1 MDENDKNIKEL
12 FAGLSDESVP
22 FNFEEKI
29 QRKIKN
35 KLARRKD
42 IKELWFQVSIAT
54 FTALALSAVFYYL
67 NIKYFNIDFSNIKYL
82 IAGGISLSGKVKS
95 MFSGNESLLWII
107 IGLNV
112 VLLIFAERIISE
124 KLSQKEKGKG
134 E

>member
-12 FAGLSDESVP
+12 FAGFSDESVP

-35 KLARRKD
+35 KLAKRKEVREFWSQ
-42 IKELWFQVSIAT
+42 ISIAAVS
-54 FTALALSAVFYYL
+54 ALALFVVFYYL
-67 NIKYFNIDFSNIKYL
+67 NIKYFKIDIDSIKYL
-82 IAGGISLSGKVKS
+82 TAGGVSLSGKVKS
-95 MFSGNESLLWII
+95 LFSGNESLLWII

>member
-12 FAGLSDESVP
+12 FVRLSDESVP

-29 QRKIKN
+29 QRKIEN
-35 KLARRKD
+35 KLARRKE
-42 IKELWFQVSIAT
+42 IRELGFQISIAAL
-54 FTALALSAVFYYL
+54 TALVISAVFYYL
-67 NIKYFNIDFSNIKYL
+67 NIKYFNIDLSNIKYL
-82 IAGGISLSGKVKS
+82 TAGGVSLSGKVKS
-95 MFSGNESLLWII
+95 MFSGNDSLLWII

>member
-22 FNFEEKI
+22 FNFEDKI
-29 QRKIKN
+29 QRKIEN
-35 KLARRKD
+35 KLAKRKE
-42 IKELWFQVSIAT
+42 IRELGFQISIAAVA
-54 FTALALSAVFYYL
+54 ALVISAVFYYL
-67 NIKYFNIDFSNIKYL
+67 NIKYFNIDLSNIKYL
-82 IAGGISLSGKVKS
+82 TASGVSLSGKVKS
-95 MFSGNESLLWII
+95 MFTGNDSLLWII

-124 KLSQKEKGKG
+124 KLSQKEKEKG

>member
-22 FNFEEKI
+22 FNFEDKI
-29 QRKIKN
+29 QRKIEN
-35 KLARRKD
+35 KLAKRKEVR
-42 IKELWFQVSIAT
+42 ELWFQVSFAAV
-54 FTALALSAVFYYL
+54 TALVISAVFYYL
-67 NIKYFNIDFSNIKYL
+67 NVKYFKIDLDSIKYL
-82 IAGGISLSGKVKS
+82 TAGGISLSGKVKS

-124 KLSQKEKGKG
+124 KLSQKENGKG

>member
-1 MDENDKNIKEL
+1 MDENDKNIRDF

-35 KLARRKD
+35 KLARRNELR
-42 IKELWFQVSIAT
+42 ELWFQISIAAVA
-54 FTALALSAVFYYL
+54 ALVISAVFYYL
-67 NIKYFNIDFSNIKYL
+67 NIKYFKIDIESIKYL
-82 IAGGISLSGKVKS
+82 TAGSVSLSGKVKS

-124 KLSQKEKGKG
+124 KLSKKEKGKG

>member
-1 MDENDKNIKEL
+1 MDENDKNIRDL

-35 KLARRKD
+35 KLARRNELR
-42 IKELWFQVSIAT
+42 ELWFQISIAAVA
-54 FTALALSAVFYYL
+54 ALVISAVFYYL
-67 NIKYFNIDFSNIKYL
+67 NIKYFKIDIESIKYL
-82 IAGGISLSGKVKS
+82 TAGSVSLSGKVKS

-124 KLSQKEKGKG
+124 KLSKKEKGKG